1 MKRVIKVSKTAK
13 DIMKDVC
20 TLSLEDELQNI
31 SNINISGIVYQ
42 SLSIPQIDQLARKIS
57 LLPSEYRNILFF
69 RYCFN
74 STPSETNKMLGT
86 ENSISKLRYVQKML
100 SGFMELEGSWIDEK
114 SMTKAC
120 EIALAEDTK
129 DYDNTIILHKSNYSK
144 DFRLKLKDISIKQK
158 PNNMLRLIFKRVAIF
173 ILVSILSFSTIL
185 VVNAEARE
193 NVLGWMI
200 ETFPKFSIFTPQ
212 VVDENKKSVD
222 LTSLKIK
229 YIPMGFELSD
239 IHEGRKML
247 IYNYSTENDQELT
260 IKLFYPSGEGKSYYD
275 TENSEVEEIIFKGSQ
290 AYTWQTDK
298 MAYLI
303 WNQDGVE
310 CHISGDLNKDEIL
323 KIAENISK

>member
-1 MKRVIKVSKTAK
+1 
-13 DIMKDVC
+13 MKDVC
-20 TLSLEDELQNI
+20 TLSLEDEFQDI
-31 SNINISGIVYQ
+31 SNINISGIVYK

-86 ENSISKLRYVQKML
+86 ESSISKLRYVEKML
-100 SGFMELEGSWIDEK
+100 SGFMKLEGCWIDEN
-114 SMTKAC
+114 SMEKAC
-120 EIALAEDTK
+120 EIALVEDTK
-129 DYDNTIILHKSNYSK
+129 DYDNTIILHKPNYSK

-158 PNNMLRLIFKRVAIF
+158 PNNMLKLIFKRVAIF
-173 ILVSILSFSTIL
+173 ILVSILSFTTIL
-185 VVNAEARE
+185 AVNAEARE
-193 NVLGWMI
+193 NVLGWII
-200 ETFPKFSIFTPQ
+200 ETFPKFSIFAPQ
-212 VVDENKKSVD
+212 VVDADKKSVD
-222 LTSLKIK
+222 LTSLKIN

-247 IYNYSTENDQELT
+247 IYNYSTENNQELT
-260 IKLFYPSGEGKSYYD
+260 IKLFDPSGQGKSYYD

-290 AYTWQTDK
+290 AYTWQTEK
-298 MAYLI
+298 MTYLI

-310 CHISGDLNKDEIL
+310 CHISGDLNKNEIL